1 MTSTDPGARP
11 LLGAERPADLVAR
24 RFAVLGMALAWQGAD
39 EALTEAAAQV
49 LDSRARATPSGLGMR
64 ILALWAEAADA
75 GAARAGL
82 GAFGAAADGRAYREA
97 EGLLA
102 VLTPSGSCSLAD
114 LDAGRVTVFV
124 SRQADLAAEA
134 EALFAAPVWRY
145 AAQQGM
151 VASHAATVVAPSGRG
166 LLLRAPG
173 GGGKSTL
180 ALVAWRQ
187 GMGLLSE
194 EVTWLDL
201 RASGAEPTL
210 RGRPDHLHVAPE
222 VLADMTAR
230 PPTVGAVGAATA
242 SPAARDKVPPAKVRV
257 AIAPDVRLRGSA
269 PAGAV
274 VFLARGETAET
285 GAWRRVTPREALERW
300 RHTAVPGEAS
310 QHRDALAAA
319 LRTLLGRGAYVLGG
333 DSPERMAA
341 RLLEIDDDEGGNR

>member
-1 MTSTDPGARP
+1 MTSADPTALP
-11 LLGAERPADLVAR
+11 LLGAERPAGMVDR
-24 RFAVLGMALAWQGAD
+24 HFEVLGMALAWQGAD
-39 EALTEAAAQV
+39 EALTAAAAQV
-49 LDSRARATPSGLGMR
+49 LDSRAEGTPSGLDMC
-64 ILALWAEAADA
+64 IVALWAEAADA
-75 GAARAGL
+75 GASRGGL
-82 GAFGAAADGRAYREA
+82 GAFTAAADGRAYREA
-97 EGLLA
+97 AGLLA

-114 LDAGRVTVFV
+114 LDAGRVTIFV

-145 AAQQGM
+145 AAHQGM

-166 LLLRAPG
+166 ILLRAPG

-180 ALVAWRQ
+180 ALAAWRQ

-201 RASGAEPTL
+201 RASGAEATL
-210 RGRPDHLHVAPE
+210 RGRPDHLHVAPA
-222 VLADMTAR
+222 VLAATKAGT
-230 PPTVGAVGAATA
+230 PAAAVGVAGGN
-242 SPAARDKVPPAKVRV
+242 PAAPDKVRV
-257 AIAPDVRLRGSA
+257 AIAADERLRGSA

-285 GAWRRVTPREALERW
+285 GRWRRTTALEALERW

-333 DSPERMAA
+333 DSPDRMAA
-341 RLLEIDDDEGGNR
+341 RLLEIDDDEGANR